1 MTSIVSNSSHKT
13 SNNLAYNTSGNN
25 RKSKSPMT
33 VDSNHPNANPKQRTK
48 LIVDKDGHTT
58 MEGIHESIVQALQ
71 NATSNTII
79 KIASDLYEE

>member
-13 SNNLAYNTSGNN
+13 NNNLAYNTLGNN

-33 VDSNHPNANPKQRTK
+33 IDSTHPNANTKQRTK

-58 MEGIHESIVQALQ
+58 MEGIHE
-71 NATSNTII
+71 
-79 KIASDLYEE
+79 